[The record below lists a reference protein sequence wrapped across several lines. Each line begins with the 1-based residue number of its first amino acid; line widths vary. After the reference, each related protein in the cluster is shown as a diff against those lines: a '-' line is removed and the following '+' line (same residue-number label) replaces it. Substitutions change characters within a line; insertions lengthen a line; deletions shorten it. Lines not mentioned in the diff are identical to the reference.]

1 MFPSFYIYNENNFQT
16 IFDITDKS
24 ASTIDDSSKYFAE
37 DDSSIDSDF
46 LTHDESLSIEPD
58 LESIY
63 SDFLTHDESL
73 SIEPDLESI
82 YSELSSLP
90 SGDSDNFES
99 SDDDIETNITDDETI
114 ESNPMYVS
122 SGISIKLLNEELY
135 EDDDDEEFD
144 DRELVVIIEV
154 QKCSTN
160 YTDTFVRTIYKK
172 KTYNFEKIINAS
184 IAIFTFAFILNWFC

>member
-37 DDSSIDSDF
+37 DDSSID
-46 LTHDESLSIEPD
+46 
-58 LESIY
+58 

-154 QKCSTN
+154 QKCFTN
-160 YTDTFVRTIYKK
+160 YTDTFTRKIYKK